1 MECVWLLSI
10 EFKALTVG
18 DLRGHEGRTPWG
30 SKFFQFHAVFGKI
43 WHNCM
48 LAPPLQERRGMPTPK
63 VGVLTNF
70 VATNCMK
77 TRDHIWSQ
85 KGGVSGQKISAV
97 SFHNVSICQ
106 MTTKAINEYRY
117 NSVPILCLD
126 QVQLLQHTSMSYKF
140 EVLVEVTNL
149 LYSFK
154 MEKPER
160 IIVFTIVYAV
170 TRT

>member
-1 MECVWLLSI
+1 M
-10 EFKALTVG
+10 
-18 DLRGHEGRTPWG
+18 
-30 SKFFQFHAVFGKI
+30 
-43 WHNCM
+43 
-48 LAPPLQERRGMPTPK
+48 
-63 VGVLTNF
+63 
-70 VATNCMK
+70 
-77 TRDHIWSQ
+77 
-85 KGGVSGQKISAV
+85 SGQKISTG
-97 SFHNVSICQ
+97 SFHNVSIRQ

-117 NSVPILCLD
+117 NSVPVLCLD